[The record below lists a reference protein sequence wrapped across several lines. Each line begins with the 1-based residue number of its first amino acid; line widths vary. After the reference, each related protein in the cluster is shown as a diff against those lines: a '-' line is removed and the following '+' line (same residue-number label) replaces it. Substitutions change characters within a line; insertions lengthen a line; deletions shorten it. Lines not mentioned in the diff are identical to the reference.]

1 MGLFGDIK
9 SRVILEYKADTEQ
22 AKQKLREL
30 TGEQKKQAQ
39 AAVQG
44 IEDQIKAHETL
55 AGKITLGV
63 GIAAGAIAIGIQGFK
78 KYEEATRLSA
88 ATAGVSMDKL
98 RTASHG
104 LLTDMELMGVAAQ
117 GMNGRF
123 ALSSNEMETVL
134 GAAVQLQRQGLMP
147 LGEAAQKLGEAVKK
161 GEIDPLKEL
170 GIAYDENLARTDKK
184 AAALKALSSLSQQAA
199 GTYQT
204 ETEAIQAQGVAFK
217 QSVDEIASAIGRL
230 VVAMGPLISA
240 TAQLVG
246 LVADVIGA
254 VMPPTPTSNADQRA
268 FDQWTGGWHVAPAF
282 LQGNG
287 GQIEVQDI
295 ESLMAMVGNWG
306 TNEAALYSI
315 DQQRIAQA
323 TADGARRAATEA
335 AIRASIQARQ
345 GRNAADRNRIARE
358 GGWVEFG
365 GKRVWVGPTRSGGGG
380 SGGYELNGYDLQG
393 QGMQLSPA
401 DQMMLDFA
409 RGRLLFPGGDTS
421 ASDALAASAPT
432 GQRYYGALSGIGGA
446 NADALAAMMGTE
458 YAKQPTI
465 TERLFGTP
473 EEIDGYRTAWSGL
486 TDTMLAGYDA
496 MVSGSESVGSAM
508 KKALG
513 GAIQATG
520 RKMFI
525 RSLEETAEG
534 VAALFL
540 NPAAAGQHFAAAA
553 LFGAGSVAAGVA
565 ARELGAG
572 GSTGGGVSRSAGASA
587 SGVGLGGG
595 AMQPAPINRTFIIG
609 DSYADEDP
617 RTQRRRF
624 GERIRRAR
632 ATESDAE
639 GTRYS

>member
-204 ETEAIQAQGVAFK
+204 ETEAIQAHGKAFED
-217 QSVDEIASAIGRL
+217 SIDRINIAIGAL
-230 VVAMGPLISA
+230 VAKLEPLLNITAELLGLIAGKPGKYGTAALNMLDNREQRAKWAKEDRDFWHSVGVGSDSEYDTFGQMFRSLGLGAPITVENMPAGYMPPKPGQARRGRGKRKTPESYLKRGLDYLADFAPEPGTYEYELAQTYIAQQLNPNAGLNFGPL
-240 TAQLVG
+240 G
-246 LVADVIGA
+246 
-254 VMPPTPTSNADQRA
+254 
-268 FDQWTGGWHVAPAF
+268 TG
-282 LQGNG
+282 
-287 GQIEVQDI
+287 
-295 ESLMAMVGNWG
+295 
-306 TNEAALYSI
+306 
-315 DQQRIAQA
+315 
-323 TADGARRAATEA
+323 
-335 AIRASIQARQ
+335 
-345 GRNAADRNRIARE
+345 
-358 GGWVEFG
+358 
-365 GKRVWVGPTRSGGGG
+365 
-380 SGGYELNGYDLQG
+380 
-393 QGMQLSPA
+393 
-401 DQMMLDFA
+401 
-409 RGRLLFPGGDTS
+409 
-421 ASDALAASAPT
+421 ASDALAASASP
-432 GQRYYGALSGIGGA
+432 YGALSGIGGA